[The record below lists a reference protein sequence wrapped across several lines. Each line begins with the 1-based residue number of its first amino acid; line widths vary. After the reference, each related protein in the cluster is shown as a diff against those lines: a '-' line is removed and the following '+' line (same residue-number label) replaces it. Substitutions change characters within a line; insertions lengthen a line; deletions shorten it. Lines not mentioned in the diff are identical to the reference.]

1 MCRAHIY
8 KARQTTTFVNYMNTN
23 GQMERFIVR
32 HRMKQKI
39 VELSKKYPV
48 SDIKPISRVN
58 GQQQLFDWN
67 NTTY

>member
-1 MCRAHIY
+1 MRRAHIY
-8 KARQTTTFVNYMNTN
+8 KAPKATTFVNHMNLN
-23 GQMERFIVR
+23 WQMERFIVR

-48 SDIKPISRVN
+48 ADIKPISRVN
-58 GQQQLFDWN
+58 GQQQLLDWS